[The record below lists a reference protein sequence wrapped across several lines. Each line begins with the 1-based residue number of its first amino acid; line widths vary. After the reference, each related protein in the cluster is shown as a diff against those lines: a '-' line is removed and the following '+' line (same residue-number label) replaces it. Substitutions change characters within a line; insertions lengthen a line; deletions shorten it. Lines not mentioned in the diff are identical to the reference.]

1 MVDRLEAVPGVNR
14 AGLSVFWSRYTR
26 ALQRKEDV
34 LRPGTAAPIA
44 QAFSDRV
51 TPGFFDSIG
60 VRLLRGRDFSWTDE
74 PGRLPVAVV
83 SDRLARAIDSGGDVL
98 GKRIRIGPGTS
109 DLEIVGVVAD
119 FRPTDIRV
127 TDALFVFQSIGQLPP
142 GSLPA
147 ITLQTAGSV
156 DHEAIRRAVTDH
168 GREYVTGMMPLSERV
183 DRQLVRERVT
193 AGLGAFVGALALLIT
208 ATGLG
213 SLLAFLVTARTP
225 EFGLRL
231 ALGASPRSLWVDVI
245 RRSLVLGGLGIA
257 LGVPV
262 AMAAGRVISAVLIGV
277 SPRDAGSLV
286 AAGTLIMA
294 TTLVA
299 GLPPALRA
307 ARVDPLVTLR
317 SE

>member
-1 MVDRLEAVPGVNR
+1 
-14 AGLSVFWSRYTR
+14 
-26 ALQRKEDV
+26 
-34 LRPGTAAPIA
+34 
-44 QAFSDRV
+44 
-51 TPGFFDSIG
+51 
-60 VRLLRGRDFSWTDE
+60 
-74 PGRLPVAVV
+74 
-83 SDRLARAIDSGGDVL
+83 
-98 GKRIRIGPGTS
+98 
-109 DLEIVGVVAD
+109 
-119 FRPTDIRV
+119 
-127 TDALFVFQSIGQLPP
+127 
-142 GSLPA
+142 
-147 ITLQTAGSV
+147 
-156 DHEAIRRAVTDH
+156 VTDH